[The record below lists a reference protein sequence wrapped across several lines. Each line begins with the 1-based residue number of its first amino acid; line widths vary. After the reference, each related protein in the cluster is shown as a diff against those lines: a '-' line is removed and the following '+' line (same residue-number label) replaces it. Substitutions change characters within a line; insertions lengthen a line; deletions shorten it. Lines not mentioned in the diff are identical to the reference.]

1 MDALLQLMSCFLN
14 AIMYM
19 ILIYYFLPFKLQF
32 KEITILFTILST
44 NMFLINKVGNYGVIF
59 LLISVS
65 IYLMFIRKNRFINI
79 MSFVISYLFI
89 VIFDQFFSLLWNVF
103 VCPISTLL
111 KNTIYYILYV
121 ISAIVVLLII
131 CPFIG
136 KYYHLLIRK
145 IEAYVNKQLF
155 VLIGSNLGICLI
167 IVLFNVFIG
176 EYIGYTSRSIGFNC
190 ILFACYF
197 IISTILIIN
206 ITKQNEKR
214 IELEKRQE
222 AYQHLQEYTNQIE
235 HMYSTLRS
243 FKHDYSNMMLTMAEY
258 IASEDING
266 LKNYFTNEFMPKNQK
281 LTSDTTK
288 INSLINL
295 KDIELKS
302 LLSAKLLYAL
312 NLGINVEIEIIEEIS
327 HIQMDIIDLAREMQ
341 PQLSGKVHY
350 GINASDDAF
359 YGETEEWIQKLSGLG
374 CLNVEMESS
383 ALYTVCHRRK
393 KRAAMI
399 SAVSGNLVT
408 GDVIYENVNEGLV
421 KGWDEEIKIVL
432 EAIYRFE
439 QKLQAETI

>member
-206 ITKQNEKR
+206 ITNQ
-214 IELEKRQE
+214 LEKRQE

-243 FKHDYSNMMLTMAEY
+243 FKHDYSNMILTMAEY

-327 HIQMDIIDLAREMQ
+327 HIQMDIIDLARIVGIFLDKGIPIATLKEEGV
-341 PQLSGKVHY
+341 STKGKNR
-350 GINASDDAF
+350 GIGLFHVKEIVSNYQNVLWDMEVKHNYF
-359 YGETEEWIQKLSGLG
+359 IQTLTITET
-374 CLNVEMESS
+374 
-383 ALYTVCHRRK
+383 
-393 KRAAMI
+393 
-399 SAVSGNLVT
+399 
-408 GDVIYENVNEGLV
+408 
-421 KGWDEEIKIVL
+421 
-432 EAIYRFE
+432 F
-439 QKLQAETI
+439 

>member
-327 HIQMDIIDLAREMQ
+327 HIQMDIIDLARI
-341 PQLSGKVHY
+341 V
-350 GINASDDAF
+350 GIFLDNAIESAL
-359 YGETEEWIQKLSGLG
+359 ETEQPKLHFAAINSENKKVIIIANTFLDKGIPIATLKEEGVSTKGKNRGIGLFHVKEIVSNYQNVLWDMEVKHNYFIQTL
-374 CLNVEMESS
+374 
-383 ALYTVCHRRK
+383 T
-393 KRAAMI
+393 I
-399 SAVSGNLVT
+399 T
-408 GDVIYENVNEGLV
+408 
-421 KGWDEEIKIVL
+421 
-432 EAIYRFE
+432 
-439 QKLQAETI
+439 ETF

>member
-1 MDALLQLMSCFLN
+1 M
-14 AIMYM
+14 
-19 ILIYYFLPFKLQF
+19 
-32 KEITILFTILST
+32 
-44 NMFLINKVGNYGVIF
+44 
-59 LLISVS
+59 
-65 IYLMFIRKNRFINI
+65 
-79 MSFVISYLFI
+79 
-89 VIFDQFFSLLWNVF
+89 
-103 VCPISTLL
+103 
-111 KNTIYYILYV
+111 
-121 ISAIVVLLII
+121 
-131 CPFIG
+131 
-136 KYYHLLIRK
+136 IRK

-327 HIQMDIIDLAREMQ
+327 HI
-341 PQLSGKVHY
+341 LSLIH
-350 GINASDDAF
+350 I
-359 YGETEEWIQKLSGLG
+359 
-374 CLNVEMESS
+374 
-383 ALYTVCHRRK
+383 
-393 KRAAMI
+393 
-399 SAVSGNLVT
+399 
-408 GDVIYENVNEGLV
+408 
-421 KGWDEEIKIVL
+421 
-432 EAIYRFE
+432 
-439 QKLQAETI
+439 